1 MIPATGLSVNSIVLR
16 TIFLFTVA
24 LLGACDDA
32 DEPVK
37 QELQTEAVE
46 PPLPVKEWYPSPKHM
61 QQPQAYS
68 QPPAL
73 QYRQM
78 TPVQPPAQGSVSQQ
92 IWALPLQQ
100 PVYTQQPPVYTQQPP
115 VIVYQL
121 PQHAAPAQPQGW
133 TYQQPADQPSQSWS
147 PTQQLVPGYQ
157 SVPRPWGD
165 VGGANGN
172 RQTGTYSESWP
183 SNSYYSPG
191 GVPAGGGDNT
201 WGTGQY
207 GTVPGGYYGK
217 VW

>member
-1 MIPATGLSVNSIVLR
+1 MIPATGLSVNTIVLR
-16 TIFLFTVA
+16 TIFLSTVA
-24 LLGACDDA
+24 LLGACDDV

-37 QELQTEAVE
+37 QETQTEAME
-46 PPLPVKEWYPSPKHM
+46 SPLPVKEWYPSPKHM

-68 QPPAL
+68 QPPAH

-92 IWALPLQQ
+92 TWALPVQQ
-100 PVYTQQPPVYTQQPP
+100 PVYTQQPP

-121 PQHAAPAQPQGW
+121 PQYAAPAQQQAW
-133 TYQQPADQPSQSWS
+133 TYQQPAVQPSQPWS

-157 SVPRPWGD
+157 YVPRPWGNVAGPND
-165 VGGANGN
+165 N
-172 RQTGTYSESWP
+172 RQTDAYSESWP
-183 SNSYYSPG
+183 PNSYYSPG

-207 GTVPGGYYGK
+207 GTVPSSGHYRK